1 MFEALMRDEEPLAKP
16 HRRAR
21 PTHQTRQLGRDRV
34 PASKD
39 RIADRR
45 TVLLSPPPAIS
56 LSGPVPLRRVRGFLI
71 PDEPGVYLIHDLRG
85 VLYAGRSICLRRR
98 FAEHCEARGNELI
111 GLAQRSVFGLLAFS
125 WVIVPDRRRRAQL
138 EHEFIAWLQPPCNSA
153 VPGKPL

>member
-21 PTHQTRQLGRDRV
+21 PTHQPGQ
-34 PASKD
+34 
-39 RIADRR
+39 
-45 TVLLSPPPAIS
+45 IS

>member
-1 MFEALMRDEEPLAKP
+1 MHDDENTAGP
-16 HRRAR
+16 HRR
-21 PTHQTRQLGRDRV
+21 PKPQTRQTGPDRLAA
-34 PASKD
+34 PKD
-39 RIADRR
+39 RNAGRR
-45 TVLLSPPPAIS
+45 AVLLSPPPAIP
-56 LSGPVPLRRVRGFLI
+56 LSGPVPLRRVRGFII

-125 WVIVPDRRRRAQL
+125 WVLVPDRRRRAQL

-153 VPGKPL
+153 VPGNPL

>member
-1 MFEALMRDEEPLAKP
+1 MRDEEPLAKP

-21 PTHQTRQLGRDRV
+21 PKPTTLQLGRDRV
-34 PASKD
+34 PTPKD
-39 RIADRR
+39 RIAKRR
-45 TVLLSPPPAIS
+45 AVLLSPPPTIP
-56 LSGPVPLRRVRGFLI
+56 LSGAVPLRRVRGFLI

-85 VLYAGRSICLRRR
+85 ILYVGRSICLRRR

-125 WVIVPDRRRRAQL
+125 WVIVPDRRSRAQL

-153 VPGKPL
+153 VPSKPL

>member
-1 MFEALMRDEEPLAKP
+1 MEAEKPDERHRQLQPKRQKQQLGQDCAPASNKRNAS
-16 HRRAR
+16 RRA
-21 PTHQTRQLGRDRV
+21 
-34 PASKD
+34 
-39 RIADRR
+39 
-45 TVLLSPPPAIS
+45 VLLSPPPNS
-56 LSGPVPLRRVRGFLI
+56 PLFGPVPLRRVRGFII

-138 EHEFIAWLQPPCNSA
+138 EHEFIAWLQPPCNSV
-153 VPGKPL
+153 VPSKSL